1 MSLAATM
8 QAACIDRVGGPIRI
22 AALPVPRPGPTDVL
36 VRVAASGVNHVD
48 LFVRS
53 GAYRTH
59 TPLPF
64 VIGRDAVGSVVEVG
78 AGVAAFAVGDR
89 VWCNSLGHAGRQGAL
104 AEYAV
109 VAADRLYR
117 LPDAIDP
124 EHAAVVLHTG
134 ATAHLGLAR
143 QARLQAGE
151 TLFVEGAGGGVGSAI
166 VQMARFMGARIIA
179 TAARRDHDWCR
190 QCGAD
195 VLIDY
200 HDDDRYEQARQA
212 APEGIDVWWDNS
224 GHNDFAAVL
233 PLMRLGGRAIVM
245 SGLRGGAASLPVG
258 PMYTRDVSLHGFAI
272 SNASVSDLAHAATAI
287 NRLLAAGRLN
297 ARIGATGR
305 KDRNPGTTAGGPDRC
320 FDRFLD
326 GSPVGLDLPSRKG
339 RPVVPYNSGVTNH
352 ERFLSAHSAR
362 TIPSATPR
370 RAKLSLFFQQSG
382 FIRVRPLP
390 PL

>member
-1 MSLAATM
+1 MSLAVTM
-8 QAACIDRVGGPIRI
+8 PAACIDRVGGPIRI

-134 ATAHLGLAR
+134 ATAHLGLVR
-143 QARLQAGE
+143 EARLQAGD

-166 VQMARFMGARIIA
+166 VQMARAIGARIIA

-190 QCGAD
+190 DCGAD

-212 APEGIDVWWDNS
+212 APAGIDVWWDNS
-224 GHNDFAAVL
+224 GRNDFAAVL
-233 PLMRLGGRAIVM
+233 PLMRLGARIILM
-245 SGLRGGAASLPVG
+245 SGLRGADPALPVG
-258 PMYTRDVSLHGFAI
+258 ALYTRDITLHGFAI
-272 SNASVSDLAHAATAI
+272 SNASVSELAAAAQVI
-287 NRLLAAGRLN
+287 NRLLATGRLQ
-297 ARIGATGR
+297 ARIGARYALADTAQAYAAMA
-305 KDRNPGTTAGGPDRC
+305 AGGAP
-320 FDRFLD
+320 
-326 GSPVGLDLPSRKG
+326 G
-339 RPVVPYNSGVTNH
+339 RIVITV
-352 ERFLSAHSAR
+352 
-362 TIPSATPR
+362 
-370 RAKLSLFFQQSG
+370 
-382 FIRVRPLP
+382 
-390 PL
+390 

>member
-212 APEGIDVWWDNS
+212 APEGIDVWWDTS
-224 GHNDFAAVL
+224 GRNDFAAVL

-297 ARIGATGR
+297 ARIGATFALHQTDQAYAAMAAGQLAGR
-305 KDRNPGTTAGGPDRC
+305 I
-320 FDRFLD
+320 
-326 GSPVGLDLPSRKG
+326 V
-339 RPVVPYNSGVTNH
+339 
-352 ERFLSAHSAR
+352 
-362 TIPSATPR
+362 
-370 RAKLSLFFQQSG
+370 
-382 FIRVRPLP
+382 IRV
-390 PL
+390 

>member
-1 MSLAATM
+1 MSRARTM
-8 QAACIDRVGGPIRI
+8 QAAYIDQVGGPIRI
-22 AALPVPRPGPTDVL
+22 GALPVPRPGPTDVR
-36 VRVAASGVNHVD
+36 VQVAASGVNHVD

-64 VIGRDAVGSVVEVG
+64 VIGRDAVGTVVEVG

-104 AEYAV
+104 AECAV

-117 LPDAIDP
+117 LPDAVEP
-124 EHAAVVLHTG
+124 EHAAAVLHTG
-134 ATAHLGLAR
+134 ATAHLGLVR
-143 QARLQAGE
+143 EARLQAGD

-166 VQMARFMGARIIA
+166 VQMARAMGARIIA

-190 QCGAD
+190 DCGAD

-212 APEGIDVWWDNS
+212 APAGIDVWWDNS
-224 GHNDFAAVL
+224 GCNDFAAVL
-233 PLMRLGGRAIVM
+233 PLMRLGGRVIVM
-245 SGLRGGAASLPVG
+245 SGLRGSAASLPVG

-272 SNASVSDLAHAATAI
+272 SNASASDLAQAATAV

-297 ARIGATGR
+297 ARIGATFALRETDQAYEAMAAGKVPGR
-305 KDRNPGTTAGGPDRC
+305 I
-320 FDRFLD
+320 
-326 GSPVGLDLPSRKG
+326 V
-339 RPVVPYNSGVTNH
+339 
-352 ERFLSAHSAR
+352 
-362 TIPSATPR
+362 
-370 RAKLSLFFQQSG
+370 
-382 FIRVRPLP
+382 IRI
-390 PL
+390 